1 MKNEKNAAVMALQGL
16 LITFCM
22 LCCIYT
28 IVMGTGSDGQ
38 QLPAITCL
46 AALAATVYYVYW
58 GYSKS
63 GANAFKTMLLFCALA
78 ALMCIVPA
86 LYNKE
91 MISRLP
97 TATTLCV
104 LGYAVC
110 FGLYLILALVPDLG
124 KKKTFAIILFLF
136 LFHEAVFF
144 TTLILQPG
152 AVVSDGT
159 RFDSMRGMR
168 LSCMVVLDINTAI
181 CSYFKYRD
189 KAARGSR

>member
-1 MKNEKNAAVMALQGL
+1 MRREGNTALMALQG
-16 LITFCM
+16 IVIAFCV
-22 LCCIYT
+22 LSCIYT
-28 IVMGTGSDGQ
+28 IFMGSGSDGQ

-46 AALAATVYYVYW
+46 AALAATVYYIYW
-58 GYSKS
+58 GYTKAA
-63 GANAFKTMLLFCALA
+63 ANAYKTMLLFCALA
-78 ALMCIVPA
+78 ALICIVPA
-86 LYNKE
+86 LYNSE
-91 MISRLP
+91 AISRIP

-104 LGYAVC
+104 LGYALC

-144 TTLILQPG
+144 TTLFLQPG
-152 AVVSDGT
+152 AIVGDGT
-159 RFDSMRGMR
+159 RFDTMRGLR
-168 LSCMVVLDINTAI
+168 HSCMVVLDINAWI